1 MAALGGMYHLEM
13 RQFPHNMCR
22 FNMTREELL
31 AVVEPW
37 ANDRW
42 VELGERRWSPHQ
54 AKMTIVEGPRIPPE
68 QLTMGRG
75 WRQAQRSG
83 AEVTEPMLAEARALG
98 STATR
103 TPAHDALAPAGLL
116 ADSLGLELVALLD
129 ERPAALSRA
138 WTLAGARCPD
148 RAASECLA
156 LAEQAVRSLLRSR
169 LIVLVRVD
177 RNAAGSGGDGEG
189 VREVPGD
196 ELEEILR
203 AVESW
208 VGEEET
214 APVRMRR
221 V

>member
-1 MAALGGMYHLEM
+1 M

-22 FNMTREELL
+22 FNMSREEVL

-37 ANDRW
+37 ANDQW

-54 AKMTIVEGPRIPPE
+54 AKMTIIEGPRIPAE

-75 WRQAQRSG
+75 WRQAQRHG
-83 AEVTEPMLAEARALG
+83 TEVTERALADARALG
-98 STATR
+98 GAAQQVAPR
-103 TPAHDALAPAGLL
+103 DAPTEAGLL

-129 ERPAALSRA
+129 EHPAPLARA

-148 RAASECLA
+148 RPASECLA

-169 LIVLVRVD
+169 LIVLLRVGGD
-177 RNAAGSGGDGEG
+177 DAGSGGADDGG
-189 VREVPGD
+189 REVPGD
-196 ELEEILR
+196 ELDAVLR
-203 AVESW
+203 AVENW
-208 VGEEET
+208 AGNDGT

-221 V
+221 A